1 MKVASLTQSP
11 LRLPAF
17 RRLWFGLVISRL
29 GDQFTVIALLWFVLD
44 LTGSGTAL
52 SVVLLCFSLPAIFT
66 SPLLGRLLDRYQ
78 PRKIMLLDNLARGLV
93 IGAIPVL
100 YWLDGLT
107 LWTLYGLA
115 LLAGALAP
123 ATSVGVGVILPHLVE
138 DAELEQ
144 ANGWASVSV
153 QFAALAGPALAG
165 LLIAGIGGP
174 PVMLID
180 AVSFWGMAFL
190 LCGLPPIA
198 RTPTVDAVTTHRH
211 WWGFGVLLQL
221 KPVRIITALS
231 AVFFLAYGPLEPALP
246 LYSRDVL
253 RAGAAGYGLLW
264 SGFGAGALLGLLAI
278 PLAIR
283 YPRPGVTFAVIA
295 ILWGLLLAPLV
306 LLTNLPLAMLFL
318 GLAGCAWAPYATV
331 ETSLVQRL
339 TPAHL
344 RGQVFGARGT
354 VLVAAT
360 PLGVLIGG
368 LLLAKLSA
376 PAVIGISALACIVAG
391 GGGLLSSTLRSITRG
406 GEQGNAM
413 PEADTQELPPRP
425 NVP

>member
-1 MKVASLTQSP
+1 MKVASLTRSP

-17 RRLWFGLVISRL
+17 RRLWLGLVISEL
-29 GDQFTVIALLWFVLD
+29 GDRFTMIALLWFVLD

-52 SVVLLCFSLPAIFT
+52 SVVLLCFSLPAIVT
-66 SPLLGRLLDRYQ
+66 SPLLGRILDHYQ
-78 PRKIMLLDNLARGLV
+78 PREIMLLDNLARGV
-93 IGAIPVL
+93 VMGAIPVL
-100 YWLDGLT
+100 YWLGGLSV
-107 LWTLYGLA
+107 WALYGLA

-123 ATSVGVGVILPHLVE
+123 ATGVGVRVILPHLVP
-138 DAELEQ
+138 DNELEQ

-153 QFAALAGPALAG
+153 QFSALAGPALAG
-165 LLIAGIGGP
+165 LLVASVGGP
-174 PVMLID
+174 PVILID
-180 AVSFWGMAFL
+180 ALSFWGMAFL
-190 LCGLPPIA
+190 VRGLPTIA
-198 RTPTVDAVTTHRH
+198 RTPMAGAATTQRH
-211 WWGFGVLLQL
+211 GWGFGVLLQL
-221 KPVRIITALS
+221 KPVRIVTALS
-231 AVFFLAYGPLEPALP
+231 AVFFFAYGPLEPALP

-253 RAGAAGYGLLW
+253 RAGAAGLGLLW

-283 YPRPGVTFAVIA
+283 YPRPGVTFATIA
-295 ILWGLLLAPLV
+295 IGWGGLLAPLV

-354 VLVAAT
+354 ITVAAT
-360 PLGVLIGG
+360 PLGVLLGG
-368 LLLAKLSA
+368 VLLAKLSA

-391 GGGLLSSTLRSITRG
+391 VGGLCSPTLRAITRG
-406 GEQGNAM
+406 GQDATPAVVGT
-413 PEADTQELPPRP
+413 PELPPP
-425 NVP
+425 GP

>member
-1 MKVASLTQSP
+1 
-11 LRLPAF
+11 
-17 RRLWFGLVISRL
+17 
-29 GDQFTVIALLWFVLD
+29 
-44 LTGSGTAL
+44 
-52 SVVLLCFSLPAIFT
+52 
-66 SPLLGRLLDRYQ
+66 
-78 PRKIMLLDNLARGLV
+78 
-93 IGAIPVL
+93 
-100 YWLDGLT
+100 
-107 LWTLYGLA
+107 
-115 LLAGALAP
+115 
-123 ATSVGVGVILPHLVE
+123 
-138 DAELEQ
+138 
-144 ANGWASVSV
+144 
-153 QFAALAGPALAG
+153 
-165 LLIAGIGGP
+165 
-174 PVMLID
+174 
-180 AVSFWGMAFL
+180 
-190 LCGLPPIA
+190 
-198 RTPTVDAVTTHRH
+198 
-211 WWGFGVLLQL
+211 L
-221 KPVRIITALS
+221 KPVRIITTLS

-318 GLAGCAWAPYATV
+318 SLAGCAWAPYATV

-406 GEQGNAM
+406 GEPGNAM
-413 PEADTQELPPRP
+413 PVADTPELPPRP

>member
-1 MKVASLTQSP
+1 MNIASITQSP

-17 RRLWFGLVISRL
+17 RRLWLGLVISRL

-52 SVVLLCFSLPAIFT
+52 SLVLLCFSLPAILT
-66 SPLLGRLLDRYQ
+66 SSLLGRLLDRYQ
-78 PRKIMLLDNLARGLV
+78 PREIMLLDNLARGLV

-100 YWLDGLT
+100 YWFNGLT

-123 ATSVGVGVILPHLVE
+123 ATSVGISVILPHLVP

-165 LLIAGIGGP
+165 LLVAGLGGP

-180 AVSFWGMAFL
+180 AVSFWGMAL
-190 LCGLPPIA
+190 LVRGMPTIA
-198 RTPTVDAVTTHRH
+198 RTPTVGAATNHRH
-211 WWGFGVLLQL
+211 WWGFGVLWGL
-221 KPVRIITALS
+221 KPMRIITVLS

-253 RAGAAGYGLLW
+253 RAGAAGYGFLW

-278 PLAIR
+278 PQAIR

-295 ILWGLLLAPLV
+295 ILWGVLLAPLV

-318 GLAGCAWAPYATV
+318 GLAGCAWAPYATI

-360 PLGVLIGG
+360 PLGVLVAGV
-368 LLLAKLSA
+368 LLEVLSA
-376 PAVIGISALACIVAG
+376 PVVIGLSALACMVAG
-391 GGGLLSSTLRSITRG
+391 VGGLLSPALRAITRG
-406 GEQGNAM
+406 EQGTTT
-413 PEADTQELPPRP
+413 PVADTPELPLRP
-425 NVP
+425 NAP